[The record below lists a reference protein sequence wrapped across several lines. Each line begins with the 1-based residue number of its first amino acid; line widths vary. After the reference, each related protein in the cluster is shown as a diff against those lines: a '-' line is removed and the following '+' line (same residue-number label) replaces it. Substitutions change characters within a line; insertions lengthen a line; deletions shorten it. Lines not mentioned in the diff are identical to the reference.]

1 MVEKAQVPLVYI
13 ARHGATKLNQ
23 QDCFR
28 GNIDVELDAE
38 GRRDAHK
45 LAMYFEPIEL
55 SSIVSSDRKR
65 AEETA
70 DIIAQR
76 KGMEVYTTESLR
88 AFNVGVF
95 SGKPKN
101 RENEDALQEYIDNPE
116 RKIPEG
122 ESLNEF
128 KARVRPALMEAC
140 ELAQQTGKPL
150 LLLGHSSI
158 VHEAGSLVHDDH
170 NAILVDPGGAA
181 MIFLTEDGLDAA
193 PIYRRRQAATQQRA
207 DTIS

>member
-1 MVEKAQVPLVYI
+1 MEKVVIPLCYI

-28 GNIDVELDAE
+28 GRVDVELDAE

-45 LAMYFEPIEL
+45 LATYFEDVEL
-55 SSIVSSDRKR
+55 SQIVSSDRKR

-70 DIIAQR
+70 DIIGRR
-76 KGMEVYTTESLR
+76 KGMEVYVTPALR
-88 AFNVGVF
+88 AFNVGMF

-101 RENEDALQEYIDNPE
+101 KENTDALQEYIDNPDK
-116 RKIPEG
+116 RIPEG

-128 KARVRPALMEAC
+128 KNRIRPALEEAC
-140 ELAQQTGKPL
+140 ELARERGKPL
-150 LLLGHSSI
+150 LLLAHSSI
-158 VHEAGSLVHDDH
+158 VHEAGSMIHNDH
-170 NAILVDPGGAA
+170 EAILVEPGGVA
-181 MIFLTEDGLDAA
+181 MIFLTDDGELDAA
-193 PIYRRRQAATQQRA
+193 PIYKRRPSASVQRA